1 MLSLLTLFCCVLL
14 LIRAKNSQSIFFFF
28 LIWNLFLGGIPYFIA
43 EFLKLSVRFQEN
55 KWLRIGTLLVWLL
68 FLPNSFYILT
78 DFFHLNKF
86 KSVPVWYDLLVVT
99 TFSVTGFLFGLYSL
113 FTIQKILTIH
123 HSKNWSRIVVF
134 LSIYLTAF
142 GIYLGR
148 YLRFNSWDVIT
159 NPIDL
164 FTNLFSS
171 LFSIEVQ
178 QFTIGFGTFLFVIY
192 FVAVTLT
199 FKNQN
204 T

>member
-1 MLSLLTLFCCVLL
+1 M
-14 LIRAKNSQSIFFFF
+14 
-28 LIWNLFLGGIPYFIA
+28 IWNLFLGGIPYFIA
-43 EFLKLSVRFQEN
+43 QFLKLSIKFQEN
-55 KWLRIGTLLVWLL
+55 KWLRISTLLVWLL

-86 KSVPVWYDLLVVT
+86 NSVPVWYDLLVVA
-99 TFSVTGFLFGLYSL
+99 TFSITGFLFGLYSL

-123 HSKNWSRIVVF
+123 HSKNLSRIIVF
-134 LSIYLTAF
+134 LSVYLTAF

-171 LFSIEVQ
+171 LFSTEVQ

-192 FVAVTLT
+192 FVAATLT